1 MQSTYKGDSRV
12 SKSGKPS
19 EPGKKDLSTKVLL
32 KKNLKILLYRL
43 AAESESPSKELE
55 MILQE
60 CMTELYQDAKMAL
73 SRHEDELA
81 KKRRHLR
88 LLPSTPLDL
97 NVTSDILSE
106 NNIPSHLSTPS

>member
-1 MQSTYKGDSRV
+1 M

-55 MILQE
+55 GILQE
-60 CMTELYQDAKMAL
+60 CMTELYEDAKMAL
-73 SRHEDELA
+73 SQHEDELA

-88 LLPSTPLDL
+88 LLPHVSFDL
-97 NVTSDILSE
+97 NISSDILNE
-106 NNIPSHLSTPS
+106 NSSANPPNKPS